1 MGVTKLACKKSL
13 KKTVRAPFSSGESV
27 DRELELRRQRARTM
41 LSQENRFI
49 YSPEFEGMERSTA
62 PLKAADR
69 LLEELSCGD
78 PDKKPRLK
86 SDAADDE
93 TVVFLNW
100 SSSDP
105 LLSFEQEQVLFLA
118 LNLARYR
125 INRLRSRLSAETPD
139 VRIMNQIEQK
149 LELVEKIL
157 SDGRTIH
164 SAKLDPEILTQLKSY
179 SLLTAKPVLYAAN
192 VTEDELASGEG
203 PHVKALRKAVEAGG
217 EPAEIVPFSAK
228 IEAEL
233 SELGHEERVEFL
245 ASLGIESAGLDRLIR
260 AAYHLLGLQT
270 YFTAGEKEVRA
281 WTIHHGDT
289 APKAAA
295 VIHSD
300 FERGFIR
307 AETVAFGDFMA
318 YQGWKGAREKGLV
331 RSEGKEY
338 VVNDGDVMLFRFNV

>member
-149 LELVEKIL
+149 LELVEKIR
-157 SDGRTIH
+157 S
-164 SAKLDPEILTQLKSY
+164 Q
-179 SLLTAKPVLYAAN
+179 
-192 VTEDELASGEG
+192 
-203 PHVKALRKAVEAGG
+203 
-217 EPAEIVPFSAK
+217 
-228 IEAEL
+228 
-233 SELGHEERVEFL
+233 
-245 ASLGIESAGLDRLIR
+245 
-260 AAYHLLGLQT
+260 
-270 YFTAGEKEVRA
+270 
-281 WTIHHGDT
+281 
-289 APKAAA
+289 
-295 VIHSD
+295 
-300 FERGFIR
+300 
-307 AETVAFGDFMA
+307 
-318 YQGWKGAREKGLV
+318 LV
-331 RSEGKEY
+331 RSNLRLVANLARKFSSSFGEVDEFSSDGSMILLGAIDRFDYSRKLRFSTYATHSIQRHFFRSWKVRQRRKERFPSAVSELLSEVPERDSQVRVCDDPESVVRQLMLQAKDVLDEREYQIVGHRFGIGGLNPDGQTLREIAADLGISKERVRQLQMKALDKLRELIDPDLMPVDEIESHAEGYNFDE
-338 VVNDGDVMLFRFNV
+338 D